1 MKTKKEVKAWFLNQA
16 WFYAFEENLREYYPT
31 DFDDYINDMD
41 SEGTLFI
48 AIKEAFLWDDTKE
61 GLAFWKEVDKKYCF
75 WFNHD
80 FYDEP
85 SQAPLKTWTTHI
97 NYVD

>member
-1 MKTKKEVKAWFLNQA
+1 MKTKEEVKAWFLKQE
-16 WFYAFEENLREYYPT
+16 WFDAFKENLKKCYSKG
-31 DFDDYINDMD
+31 FDDYINNMD
-41 SEGTLFI
+41 SDI

-61 GLAFWKEVDKKYCF
+61 GRAFWKEVDKKYCF

-85 SQAPLKTWTTHI
+85 SQAPLKTWTIHI
-97 NYVD
+97 NYID